1 MANANPVLTATY
13 DFLDALERDDWFTAR
28 RHCHAVRDRAR
39 ACGDLAVSA
48 AAQAV
53 VKALSATAQDD
64 AAARGR
70 TDAVARLARA
80 VAACMEPDGEG
91 RG

>member
-1 MANANPVLTATY
+1 VLKATY

-48 AAQAV
+48 AAH
-53 VKALSATAQDD
+53 DD
-64 AAARGR
+64 AAARER
-70 TDAVARLARA
+70 TDAVARLAQT
-80 VAACMEPDGEG
+80 VAARLEPASEG